1 MKKKRM
7 QYFLILVVLAIW
19 GLIGMRFFNFF
30 GGEEEQT
37 SFNEKIND
45 KTVLNM
51 PTIEYAIDGNYPDP
65 FLKGGNFNSNNFS
78 GNYKNSYSSSENSKP
93 KQKKEVVKVE
103 KEKKIEPIDPL
114 ASLKLTGIIAN
125 RQNGKKSAIVSHDGK
140 EYSINQ
146 GETINGIK
154 LSKIFSDSVMIT
166 FQKKNKI
173 IRL

>member
-1 MKKKRM
+1 MKKKGM
-7 QYFLILVVLAIW
+7 QYFLILVVLGIW

-30 GGEEEQT
+30 GDEEEQT
-37 SFNEKIND
+37 SFSEKVND

-51 PTIEYAIDGNYPDP
+51 PTLEYTIDGNYPDP
-65 FLKGGNFNSNNFS
+65 FLKGGNFNSGNSSANF
-78 GNYKNSYSSSENSKP
+78 KNSYSSSENLKP
-93 KQKKEVVKVE
+93 KQKKEIIVKE
-103 KEKKIEPIDPL
+103 KEKKIEIVDPL